1 MVITYN
7 PSHSNINSEVNA
19 PFKMLSLM
27 LRFLDNETKP
37 TNKRP
42 LRQPIED
49 YDEDDPAA
57 AARAL
62 ANPNSAFG
70 AFAMPRQAEPDLAV
84 DSGARMDT
92 YNDDEESDYGDD
104 DDDEGARRGFGE
116 LADEDKLSVNLDDVV
131 DDESDEDAI
140 DLNKKSAAT
149 GAASQDSTAVVENE
163 ETKEGSSSSRSG
175 DSGENKSTG
184 GSSGSG
190 GAASTGNMFAVGEST
205 DKGLADME
213 TGSEVYMSELLVSIS
228 LLVNR
233 DYFVL

>member
-49 YDEDDPAA
+49 YDEDDGL
-57 AARAL
+57 R

-70 AFAMPRQAEPDLAV
+70 AFSMPREAELAQ

-92 YNDDEESDYGDD
+92 YNDDENSDPYGSEGDD
-104 DDDEGARRGFGE
+104 RRFGD
-116 LADEDKLSVNLDDVV
+116 LKDEDKLSVNLDDVV
-131 DDESDEDAI
+131 DEDSDEDAI
-140 DLNKKSAAT
+140 DLGPKGESKQ
-149 GAASQDSTAVVENE
+149 AASAT
-163 ETKEGSSSSRSG
+163 
-175 DSGENKSTG
+175 
-184 GSSGSG
+184 
-190 GAASTGNMFAVGEST
+190 
-205 DKGLADME
+205 
-213 TGSEVYMSELLVSIS
+213 
-228 LLVNR
+228 
-233 DYFVL
+233 